1 MKKLATF
8 GSVLVLSGSLGVAA
22 LFASSAPSF
31 AAARS
36 YATGRAPI
44 SVAMGDLNGDGKP
57 DLATA
62 NYEVGVNSVSVL
74 LNSGHGSFRAKRD
87 YRTGR
92 RPSSVAIGDLN
103 DDGRMDL
110 ATANEAEG
118 VNTVSVL
125 VNQGDGSFQSKLDYR
140 TGADPNSV
148 AIGDLNGDAKRDLAT
163 ANWSDDGSSTV
174 SVLLNRGDGSFE
186 PKVDYRTQSGADSV
200 AMGDLNGD
208 GTPDLA
214 IANFGGTV
222 AVLLNT
228 SDGSFQA
235 GRDYRTGGPAESI
248 AIGDLNGDGKPDL
261 ATANENNS
269 VSVLMNSGDSRFRAK
284 HDYRTGEGEAES
296 VAIGD
301 LNGDGKPDLATA
313 NGNGTVSMLAN
324 RGDGSFR
331 ARLDYPI
338 GAGNSLVIGDLNGD
352 GKLDLA
358 TPNIVTNTVAVLL
371 ASSTD
376 ACTVPN
382 VRRRTLPAAKRMIA
396 RAHCRAGK
404 IRRDYSKT
412 VKRSRVISEYPK
424 PPTVLPNR
432 GKVELVVSRGRRP
445 S

>member
-1 MKKLATF
+1 
-8 GSVLVLSGSLGVAA
+8 
-22 LFASSAPSF
+22 
-31 AAARS
+31 
-36 YATGRAPI
+36 
-44 SVAMGDLNGDGKP
+44 
-57 DLATA
+57 
-62 NYEVGVNSVSVL
+62 
-74 LNSGHGSFRAKRD
+74 
-87 YRTGR
+87 
-92 RPSSVAIGDLN
+92 
-103 DDGRMDL
+103 MDL
-110 ATANEAEG
+110 ATATEAEG

-148 AIGDLNGDAKRDLAT
+148 AMGDVNGDAKRDLVT
-163 ANWSDDGSSTV
+163 ANWSDDGSTV

-186 PKVDYRTQSGADSV
+186 PKVDYRTGGGPDSV
-200 AMGDLNGD
+200 A
-208 GTPDLA
+208 
-214 IANFGGTV
+214 I
-222 AVLLNT
+222 
-228 SDGSFQA
+228 S
-235 GRDYRTGGPAESI
+235 
-248 AIGDLNGDGKPDL
+248 DLNGDGKPDL

-269 VSVLMNSGDSRFRAK
+269 VSVLMNSGNSSFRAK
-284 HDYRTGEGEAES
+284 HDYRTGNGGAES

-301 LNGDGKPDLATA
+301 LTGDGKPDLATA
-313 NGNGTVSMLAN
+313 NGNGTVSVLAN

-396 RAHCRAGK
+396 RTHCRVGK

>member
-1 MKKLATF
+1 VKKLATF

-103 DDGRMDL
+103 GDGRMDL

-148 AIGDLNGDAKRDLAT
+148 AMGDVNGDAKRDLVT
-163 ANWSDDGSSTV
+163 ANWSDDGSTV

-228 SDGSFQA
+228 SDGSVQA

-248 AIGDLNGDGKPDL
+248 
-261 ATANENNS
+261 
-269 VSVLMNSGDSRFRAK
+269 
-284 HDYRTGEGEAES
+284 
-296 VAIGD
+296 AIGD

-396 RAHCRAGK
+396 RTHCRVGK